1 MLKKGKKA
9 SANDKFKPFMGK
21 SPAKQIKPKASKPS
35 RKK

>member
-1 MLKKGKKA
+1 MHKKGKKA

>member
-1 MLKKGKKA
+1 MHRKGKKA
-9 SANDKFKPFMGK
+9 SANDKFKTFMGK